1 MFLKSLAVILAAA
14 VPAGCASAP
23 EWAPNPENPSRI
35 AMGSCIRSEKQP
47 IWEHVLAYGP
57 DVFLFLGDNVYADT
71 FDMAEMQRFYD
82 ALGAREEV
90 RRLRETSKVF
100 AVWDDHDYGW
110 NDAGRE
116 YSRKEES
123 QAIFREFWKPQGNYG
138 GDAGTYSLQQ
148 VGDVQ
153 FILLDTRYFRDRL
166 TKPDG
171 PGKTLLGEAQW
182 AWLEEIFASRP
193 ARLRVIASSIQ
204 FAADEQEF
212 EKWGWLFEN
221 ERRRMIALLRKHDVE
236 GVLFVSGDRHTGEI
250 SRADLGLGYPVY
262 DLTASPMAQNP
273 KTRERTNREP
283 NRWRLGENFP
293 YDNFGAI
300 EVDWTQADPPI
311 ALKLYD
317 EEGTL
322 VRSTTL
328 RLSEL
333 R

>member
-1 MFLKSLAVILAAA
+1 MSMKSLAVIFAAA
-14 VPAGCASAP
+14 LFAGCASAP
-23 EWAPNPENPSRI
+23 KWAPNPESPTRI
-35 AMGSCIRSEKQP
+35 AMGSCIKSEKQP
-47 IWEHVLAYGP
+47 IWKHVLEYDP

-71 FDMAEMQRFYD
+71 FDMEKMQGYYD
-82 ALGAREEV
+82 ALAAQEGV
-90 RRLRETSKVF
+90 RRLRESATVF

-110 NDAGRE
+110 NDVGRE
-116 YSRKEES
+116 YGKKKES
-123 QAIFREFWKPQGNYG
+123 QAIFREFWQPQANYG
-138 GDAGTYSLQQ
+138 GDTGTYSVQQ

-153 FILLDTRYFRDRL
+153 FIMLDTRYFRDRV
-166 TKPDG
+166 TEMDG
-171 PGKTLLGEAQW
+171 PGKTLLGEEQW
-182 AWLEEIFASRP
+182 AWLEDIFANRP

-204 FAADEQEF
+204 FVADEQEF
-212 EKWGWLFEN
+212 EKWGWVFES
-221 ERRRMIALLRKHDVE
+221 ERQRMIALLREHDVE
-236 GVLFVSGDRHTGEI
+236 GVLFVSGDRHTSEI

-273 KTRERTNREP
+273 KTKERSNDEP
-283 NRWRLGENFP
+283 NRWRVGDNFP

-311 ALKLYD
+311 ALKIYD
-317 EEGTL
+317 EDGVE